1 MVYQASEFKQQVVD
15 IKPVTDKID
24 KQLRYH
30 GHATFLISELDKY
43 SEYIKNQII
52 ITITKEY
59 TNAGWHVYLPLER
72 VRGDDQR
79 EGKSWDYLSITLK

>member
-1 MVYQASEFKQQVVD
+1 MVYQASEFKQQAVD

-30 GHATFLISELDKY
+30 GHATFLISELDKH
-43 SEYIKNQII
+43 SEYIKNQIVL
-52 ITITKEY
+52 TITKEY
-59 TNAGWHVYLPLER
+59 TNAGWHVER

-79 EGKSWDYLSITLK
+79 EGKSWDYLSITLE